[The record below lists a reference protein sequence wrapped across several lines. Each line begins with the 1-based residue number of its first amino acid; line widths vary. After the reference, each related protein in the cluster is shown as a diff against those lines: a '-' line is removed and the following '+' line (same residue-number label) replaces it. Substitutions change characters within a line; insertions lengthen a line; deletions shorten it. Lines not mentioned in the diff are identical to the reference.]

1 MNENHGI
8 PLNAVTKGRPFGE
21 VLEEFMRI
29 WGDAKKHVTAPGK
42 YDDEIFADTMK
53 ATAYRLYLLGVED
66 GMKEK
71 NEWTN

>member
-1 MNENHGI
+1 MDENHGI
-8 PLNAVTKGRPFGE
+8 PLNVVTKGRPFGE

-29 WGDAKKHVTAPGK
+29 WGDAKKHVTVPGK
-42 YDDEIFADTMK
+42 DDDEIFADTMK

-71 NEWTN
+71 NK